1 MKLALQTRFSVLII
15 GLILAL
21 VGVLSGGLLV
31 QFRDSSS
38 EIRAANSEAASAA
51 LLGQVDKHAVS
62 LARTMAD
69 SLTNHLYFYQS
80 DFIADLA
87 MSARRQYGVIYV
99 YVLEPGGKIV
109 HDGTETLE
117 SYGLVLNDTYMQ
129 KTLASRGVLTWTTGD
144 GARQREQGTP
154 PGTQGPA
161 FHVSAPVILGE
172 KAIGAVRIGISLREI
187 NADIAAA
194 QTQLTGISDT
204 GTQRAILVAALTTLV
219 LVLMGA
225 FLSFIVARRLSL
237 PITALARA
245 THEIGEGHFDVHIPV
260 DRTDEIGDLA
270 TAIGDMA
277 HERMRAEMLLQSRSL
292 VLERLATG
300 APLQEILTLLVSSAE
315 VANPEMLGSVLLY
328 DAAENVLRH
337 GAAPRLPDAYN
348 RAVDGLVPGPA
359 ACSCGAAVHTRERVI
374 VEDVQTHP
382 YWADFRELAVGAD
395 VRACWSQPIL
405 AADGSVLGTFAVY
418 YREPRGPTPSD
429 LEIIEG
435 TAQLAR
441 IAIEH
446 KRAEE
451 AQKEI
456 HERHQRFAADVAHEL
471 RTPLAI
477 MRTQLDNLG
486 NREMTGALTR
496 DLQAMSR
503 LVSQLME
510 STRLD
515 NLSLDTDERVDL
527 REICAGVATMLAPIA
542 IREGGGIEL
551 TGSQKPVMVFGNAHS
566 LELAVRNLVENALRY
581 SDRGTSVII
590 DVRNQPAVS
599 VINKGPG
606 IPADRRDAIF
616 ERFERADRRGG
627 GAGLGLSIVKRIVET
642 HNGTIDVGDAPDGGT
657 IFTIRMPRTNPSAAP
672 ISAVQS
678 I

>member
-1 MKLALQTRFSVLII
+1 MKLALQTRFSALII
-15 GLILAL
+15 GLILVL

-38 EIRAANSEAASAA
+38 KIRAASSEAASAA
-51 LLGQVDKHAVS
+51 LLRQVDKHAVS

-99 YVLEPGGKIV
+99 FVLEPGGRIV
-109 HDGTETLE
+109 HDGTETLD

-129 KTLASRGVLTWTTGD
+129 KTLASRGVLTWTTSD
-144 GARQREQGTP
+144 GANQPEQGP
-154 PGTQGPA
+154 PGGSQGPA
-161 FHVSAPVILGE
+161 FHVSAPVILGD

-219 LVLMGA
+219 LVSMGA

-277 HERMRAEMLLQSRSL
+277 RERMRAEMLLQSRSL

-348 RAVDGLVPGPA
+348 RAVDGLVPGPE

-395 VRACWSQPIL
+395 VRASWSQPIL

-446 KRAEE
+446 KHTEE

-456 HERHQRFAADVAHEL
+456 QERHRRFAADVAHEL

-527 REICAGVATMLAPIA
+527 REVCTGVATMLAPIA

-551 TGSQKPVMVFGNAHS
+551 TGSQKPVMVLGNANS

-590 DVRNQPAVS
+590 DVRNLPAVS

-642 HNGTIDVGDAPDGGT
+642 HSGTIDVGDAPDGGT
-657 IFTIRMPRTNPSAAP
+657 IFTIRLPRTNPGAASVSAA
-672 ISAVQS
+672 QS